1 MNGHLKRSFK
11 NFHQGIW
18 YLVSV
23 AVISASLR
31 SFSFTVTA
39 FKKCSSSSIYNT
51 SQKKFIYTLQ
61 CYLTYCVEK
70 RQKQLFFDG
79 CSQPCS
85 MKGPAGDAALTIK
98 FEVPAGKRRSCRANY
113 YVQCTLLTRTCLD
126 WRDLKK

>member
-1 MNGHLKRSFK
+1 MNGHLKNSFK
-11 NFHQGIW
+11 KFHQGIW

-39 FKKCSSSSIYNT
+39 FKKCSSSSIYST
-51 SQKKFIYTLQ
+51 SQKKVYWYSPMLL
-61 CYLTYCVEK
+61 CLYWVEK

-98 FEVPAGKRRSCRANY
+98 LEVPAGKKKVVLGQLLRSMYFVDPHMLR
-113 YVQCTLLTRTCLD
+113 LERP
-126 WRDLKK
+126 